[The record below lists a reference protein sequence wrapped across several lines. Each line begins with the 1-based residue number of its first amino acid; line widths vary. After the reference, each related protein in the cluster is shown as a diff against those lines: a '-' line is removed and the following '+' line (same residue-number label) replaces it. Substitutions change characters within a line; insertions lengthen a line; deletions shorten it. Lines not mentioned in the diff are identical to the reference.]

1 MNINMDNQSEQSV
14 GSLQPPVTM
23 TSEIPTQEL
32 QYFKEKVKRWL
43 LIDKQVSDL
52 ESQIK
57 EIKKVKKELMPEIT
71 QFMVTYNISDLNTE
85 NGKLKCSERKTKQT
99 INKAYLS
106 GVLQQTLGEN
116 NDKMNEC
123 LDNILNNRAI
133 KVTHVLTKCKK

>member
-1 MNINMDNQSEQSV
+1 MDNQSVQSA
-14 GSLQPPVTM
+14 GSTLQQPVIM
-23 TSEIPTQEL
+23 TSEIPTNEL

-52 ESQIK
+52 EKQIK

-71 QFMVTYNISDLNTE
+71 EFMVTYNITDLNTE

-99 INKAYLS
+99 INKAYLT
-106 GVLQQTLGEN
+106 GILQDTLGDN

-123 LDNILNNRAI
+123 LDNILNNRAV
-133 KVTHVLTKCKK
+133 KVTHVLTKCK